1 MVRWLV
7 GQDNLFL
14 PVALERDFM
23 EPSLDLTRPTDS
35 GIEIGVITLGEFLKD
50 PFNDKKISAQQRIK
64 EIIDA
69 ARLADEAGLDVFGI
83 GEHHA
88 LDFVVS
94 AVPVVLAAIAQ
105 VTKRIR
111 LTSAVT
117 VLSTADPVR
126 EFENFATLD
135 LLSVGRAEMMVGRGA
150 FIESFS
156 LFGYDLNDFDALFPE
171 KLDLLLK
178 LNTAEKVT
186 WPAGR
191 FRAGLVDAEIA
202 PRPLHGQL
210 PVWVA
215 VGGTP
220 QSAMRAATLGLPMIL
235 GIIGGASAQFKPLM
249 ELYHRTGIEANQP
262 LGRLKTG
269 VTSYMHIAKTSQQA
283 IEEFYPYHTHYFG
296 QLGRSRGRLMQLSR
310 TDYERAASLEGAYF
324 VGSPQQIIDKLLY
337 QHSMFGHQ
345 RFMAQIDIGGLPFD
359 KVAQTIELLA
369 TQVAPVVRRET
380 TSQPSILPAEREKQ

>member
-1 MVRWLV
+1 
-7 GQDNLFL
+7 
-14 PVALERDFM
+14 M
-23 EPSLDLTRPTDS
+23 ETVSNPSTPADS
-35 GIEIGVITLGEFLKD
+35 GIEIGVITLGEFLKN
-50 PFNDKKISAQQRIK
+50 PINGKKISAQQRIK

-69 ARLADEAGLDVFGI
+69 ARLADEAGLDVFGV

-94 AVPVVLAAIAQ
+94 AVPVVLAAIAP

-135 LLSVGRAEMMVGRGA
+135 LISAGRAEMMVGRGA

-156 LFGYDLNDFDALFPE
+156 LFGYDINDYDRLFPE

-178 LNTAEKVT
+178 LNKSERVT
-186 WPAGR
+186 WQGR
-191 FRAGLVDAEIA
+191 LRASLDNAEIA

-210 PVWVA
+210 PIWVG

-220 QSAMRAATLGLPMIL
+220 QSVVRAATLGLPMIL

-249 ELYHRTGIEANQP
+249 DLYHSTGIQAGHDPSQ
-262 LGRLKTG
+262 LKTG
-269 VTSYMHIAKTSQQA
+269 VTSYLHLEKTSQQA
-283 IEEFYPYHTHYFG
+283 IDEFYPYHTHYFE
-296 QLGRSRGRLMQLSR
+296 QLGRSRGRMIQLSR
-310 TDYERAASLEGAYF
+310 SDYENAASLEGAYF

-345 RFMAQIDIGGLPFD
+345 RFMAQIDIGGLPYD

-380 TSQPSILPAEREKQ
+380 ARQPSASSH

>member
-1 MVRWLV
+1 M
-7 GQDNLFL
+7 
-14 PVALERDFM
+14 
-23 EPSLDLTRPTDS
+23 
-35 GIEIGVITLGEFLKD
+35 EIGVITLGEFLVD
-50 PFNDKKISAQQRIK
+50 PIKGQRISAHQRIQ

-69 ARLADEAGLDVFGI
+69 GRLADEAGLDVFGV

-135 LLSVGRAEMMVGRGA
+135 LLSAGRAEMMVGRGA
-150 FIESFS
+150 FVESFS
-156 LFGYDLNDFDALFPE
+156 LFGYDINDYDRLFPE

-178 LNTAEKVT
+178 LNAAERVT
-186 WPAGR
+186 WQGR
-191 FRAGLVDAEIA
+191 LRASLDNAEIA
-202 PRPLHGQL
+202 PRPLQKQL
-210 PVWVA
+210 PIWVG

-220 QSAMRAATLGLPMIL
+220 QSVVRAATLGLPMIL

-249 ELYHRTGIEANQP
+249 DLYRSTGIEAKQAP
-262 LGRLKTG
+262 SQLKTG
-269 VTSYMHIAKTSQQA
+269 VTSYLHIEKASQEA
-283 IEEFYPYHTHYFG
+283 IDEFYPYHTHYFD
-296 QLGRSRGRLMQLSR
+296 QLGRSRGRLIQLSR
-310 TDYERAASLEGAYF
+310 SEYEWAASLEGAYF

-337 QHSMFGHQ
+337 QHEMFGHQ
-345 RFMAQIDIGGLPFD
+345 RFMAQIDIGGLPYN

-369 TQVAPVVRRET
+369 TRVAPVVRRET
-380 TSQPSILPAEREKQ
+380 ARPPKVTSN